1 LQYPHNLLLLLP
13 HLHRNPLGIIPK
25 EPLPERWKAK
35 QFGVVAPRTGKTTDT
50 YFEKKFNYLAE
61 NDK

>member
-1 LQYPHNLLLLLP
+1 VLACCADGLACASC
-13 HLHRNPLGIIPK
+13 RNPLGCGIK

-35 QFGVVAPRTGKTTDT
+35 QFGVVAPRTDRTIDT
-50 YFEKKFNYLAE
+50 YFEKKFSYLAE